1 MTFRPRRRTALIAGA
16 LTLSLVALGGGA
28 AMAAGA
34 IGGVPDASGVIH
46 ACYTTAGGLKPL
58 VLVDSSKVSNCPH
71 GWSPL
76 AFNQTGPQGA
86 QGLQGVQGIP
96 GATGA
101 TGSQGATGATG
112 AAGAAGASGVSGY
125 EIVTAD
131 TTGMDPGDSARAY
144 CPTGKRALGG
154 GGAVTKQGAEAG
166 YYAIVESSAP
176 ILGGIAWEVGIE
188 GVFSAQMADAQDRG
202 NDFFVS
208 AHEFTTSV
216 WAVCAATS

>member
-46 ACYTTAGGLKPL
+46 ACYTTSGGLKPV
-58 VLVDSSKVSNCPH
+58 VLVDSSKVSTCPR
-71 GWSPL
+71 GWSAL

-101 TGSQGATGATG
+101 TGQQGATGAN
-112 AAGAAGASGVSGY
+112 GAAGASGVSGY

-131 TTGMDPGDSARAY
+131 TTGMNPGDDARVY
-144 CPTGKRALGG
+144 CPPGKHALGG
-154 GGAVTKQGAEAG
+154 GGAVTKQGTEAG
-166 YYAIVESSAP
+166 YYAIVDSSAP
-176 ILGGIAWEVGIE
+176 ILGGIAWEVVIE
-188 GVFSAQMADAQDRG
+188 TEFSAQMADAQDRG

-208 AHEFTTSV
+208 ANEFTTTV
-216 WAVCAATS
+216 WATCAAMS